1 MVPGGQKG
9 DVGCD
14 RMVFAINYDL
24 CLIEF
29 DSKIH
34 KWSLDQGQKT
44 INPLIRKLKSLSQGP
59 PQWSPKHICGSVR
72 LIDGVVKKWG
82 YRIMVP
88 RIILPNHVGITS
100 DHFSMRWMLWM

>member
-14 RMVFAINYDL
+14 RMVFAINSDL
-24 CLIEF
+24 FFIEF
-29 DSKIH
+29 DSKNN

-59 PQWSPKHICGSVR
+59 PQWSPKSGDMQLVSQ
-72 LIDGVVKKWG
+72 GAPKG
-82 YRIMVP
+82 
-88 RIILPNHVGITS
+88 ILG
-100 DHFSMRWMLWM
+100 R